1 MILRPLQLDDEVTFS
16 TSAKKRSHLRWDRGY
31 RWYSK
36 GKSPYEA
43 VLTRVPGGTTLRKQ
57 RIGPTLPH
65 PSTTSIRLL
74 ALCSPTC
81 TARTTQPKKLEA
93 KWSALFVLCRRGSMI
108 DQLCTLDGESTTEGI
123 RKMKNS
129 F

>member
-1 MILRPLQLDDEVTFS
+1 MVPTALLIWPVPPS
-16 TSAKKRSHLRWDRGY
+16 TAL
-31 RWYSK
+31 
-36 GKSPYEA
+36 
-43 VLTRVPGGTTLRKQ
+43 
-57 RIGPTLPH
+57 
-65 PSTTSIRLL
+65 STTSIRLL

-108 DQLCTLDGESTTEGI
+108 DQLCTPDGESTTEGI
-123 RKMKNS
+123 RKIKNS